1 MVSFDVESL
10 FINVPIE
17 GAIEA
22 ARRRSGSDPSLA
34 KRTTLAPA
42 QIANLLGPLHMS
54 PVDRASPV
62 TEISPHSYFL
72 CKNFDVFI

>member
-1 MVSFDVESL
+1 MGWGVTYDGYTSHPGRV
-10 FINVPIE
+10 V
-17 GAIEA
+17 AV
-22 ARRRSGSDPSLA
+22 
-34 KRTTLAPA
+34 
-42 QIANLLGPLHMS
+42 LLGPLHMS

>member
-1 MVSFDVESL
+1 MSNS
-10 FINVPIE
+10 
-17 GAIEA
+17 
-22 ARRRSGSDPSLA
+22 RSGKYFLNFNLA
-34 KRTTLAPA
+34 RLTPLF
-42 QIANLLGPLHMS
+42 LRGDLGPLHMS